1 MALNDLTD
9 EDYARLSEVDKV
21 AELVSKLSSPD
32 SEASALAL
40 KEADEYLMKMN
51 GGKNGKINRT
61 VINKSSSREC
71 SEFHKIENNGTSKEV
86 MSAEAF
92 KAQVEAD
99 AAERS
104 RRRAEK
110 KSKAEECKRCA
121 NEYLKVG
128 DVDTAIQFYSKA
140 INFLPDWSLLYN
152 NRAQAYLLSG
162 RPELALA
169 DCDMA
174 LRLLPSE
181 PEKSPTD
188 FGADADAAKEANLHS
203 AKACLRRGKAL
214 LVLRRPRDALRA
226 YVDSRAYFAL
236 TKHPATG
243 VLPDPESDEW
253 PPFLKEHVAQVKA
266 AIAAESLDSES
277 SAKLSSTGNEG
288 PMPLKPTEERFLRLI
303 VEATVRGKDIR
314 HYTKT
319 LRQMASLLSAASVA
333 EGLSKVE
340 MPTNGKLSEAEDV
353 LKVAAISPVSPQG
366 DQKPHTTPNGGKREG
381 KRKGKS
387 NAQRQHH
394 QQLDQ
399 QQHQP
404 SKVVETQP
412 ANNEL
417 ATLAKLQSYFRVRNG
432 FRMLQL
438 QMECFDASDVVKYFR
453 RPVDGFPT
461 ESGELNLS
469 VDDTLAMLD
478 HLLSLII
485 LANELVRDC
494 GENQRLLVETMPKLF
509 STLLVD
515 CLNVSSS
522 YAKLRDSAMSSD
534 PKIRI
539 TQELQLNHLLGLLQC
554 SACDLI
560 ALMSCEASGRE
571 GLLTH
576 PGPAVLLSALATCL
590 SDALGL
596 PITNSSPSSTSL
608 FRQTFKLQTSSA
620 QQRSLADCFATQ
632 TVAATAK
639 ILENITKSPRFFS
652 LVRSSDCFTSL
663 QNVVEAAI
671 APGPSASTSAPINCL
686 SILLDSLSAA
696 SDDPFLRR
704 SMISKPNFLF
714 NLTTCAKRHLPLM
727 VDESHT
733 ALVGSICRLIH
744 NFLSG
749 DSKPV
754 LQKREM
760 KALLNLVGEIL
771 DTLNCSN
778 LVSVSIAL
786 LGRFLP
792 YCYEELVTDW
802 AHSGKEI
809 PQESTNG
816 KAPYAAFTSIPKIKS
831 RVQLLIS
838 IICSCSCLSFSSSNL
853 LENVPTPLVPTT
865 VNGVTKVYESTESL
879 TSHRLRGAVHALS
892 AITRAK
898 NCEDVRIA
906 IGDDRLVSRKVAQLL
921 RARAT
926 PTCEAEKEAPPYDEP
941 LVASACLILEACVDD
956 TVLAEN
962 LIGTTVIT
970 DLLKLIK
977 SAKKAQTKKNAGCV
991 IARLCMASH
1000 VHREEAHSLNAMSYL
1015 QHFNSWSVPSYYSY
1029 GHQPGMLF

>member
-1 MALNDLTD
+1 MIESHLTD
-9 EDYARLSEVDKV
+9 EDYVKLSEVDKV

-32 SEASALAL
+32 ADVSTKAL
-40 KEADEYLMKMN
+40 KEADEHLEKIK
-51 GGKNGKINRT
+51 GKEKDGSNRT
-61 VINKSSSREC
+61 VINKSSDSGF
-71 SEFHKIENNGTSKEV
+71 SESHRTKTDCTNKED
-86 MSAEAF
+86 MSVAAF
-92 KAQVEAD
+92 KAEVEAD

-110 KSKAEECKRCA
+110 KARAEECKCRA
-121 NEYLKVG
+121 NEYFKVG

-140 INFLPDWSLLYN
+140 IDFLPDWSLLYN
-152 NRAQAYLLSG
+152 NRAQAYLRAG

-181 PEKSPTD
+181 PKKSPTD
-188 FGADADAAKEANLHS
+188 FGDDADAAKEANMQAS
-203 AKACLRRGKAL
+203 KACLRRGKAL

-226 YVDSRAYFAL
+226 YVDSRAYFAF
-236 TKHPATG
+236 TKNPATG
-243 VLPDPESDEW
+243 VLPDPESDDW
-253 PPFLKEHVAQVKA
+253 PSFLKEGVAQVEA
-266 AIAAESLDSES
+266 AIAAESLDSQS
-277 SAKLSSTGNEG
+277 SAELSLTGNEG
-288 PMPLKPTEERFLRLI
+288 PMPLKPTEDRFLRLI
-303 VEATVRGKDIR
+303 VEATVTGKDIR
-314 HYTKT
+314 QYTKT
-319 LRQMASLLSAASVA
+319 LRQMAALLSAASVA
-333 EGLSKVE
+333 EGLSESDMTV
-340 MPTNGKLSEAEDV
+340 NGKLSEAESAP
-353 LKVAAISPVSPQG
+353 KVTITPQVSPQG
-366 DQKPHTTPNGGKREG
+366 DQKLRANQNGGKRGG
-381 KRKGKS
+381 KRRGKNNS
-387 NAQRQHH
+387 QKHH
-394 QQLDQ
+394 QQFQ
-399 QQHQP
+399 QQ
-404 SKVVETQP
+404 SKVVEVQP

-432 FRMLQL
+432 FRMLQS
-438 QMECFDASDVVKYFR
+438 QMERFDASDVVKYFR

-461 ESGELNLS
+461 RSNELNMN

-494 GENQRLLVETMPKLF
+494 GENQRRLVETMPKFF

-515 CLNVSSS
+515 CLNVSSF
-522 YAKLRDSAMSSD
+522 YAKLRDSAMSTD
-534 PKIRI
+534 LKTRI

-554 SACDLI
+554 TACDLI
-560 ALMSCEASGRE
+560 ALMSREASGRE

-596 PITNSSPSSTSL
+596 PITNSPSPSTTSL

-652 LVRSSDCFTSL
+652 MVHSSDCFTSL

-671 APGPSASTSAPINCL
+671 APGPSASTSAPVTCL
-686 SILLDSLSAA
+686 STLLDSLSAA

-704 SMISKPNFLF
+704 SMISKPNFLL
-714 NLTTCAKRHLPLM
+714 NLTKCATRHLPLM

-749 DSKPV
+749 DSRPV
-754 LQKREM
+754 LQREEM
-760 KALLNLVGEIL
+760 EALLNLVGEIL
-771 DTLNCSN
+771 DAPNCSN

-792 YCYEELVTDW
+792 YCREELVTKW
-802 AHSGKEI
+802 AHSGKEV
-809 PQESTNG
+809 PQEPKNKKS
-816 KAPYAAFTSIPKIKS
+816 PDTSFPSVPQVKG

-838 IICSCSCLSFSSSNL
+838 IICSCSCLSFSSSSL
-853 LENVPTPLVPTT
+853 LENAPTPLVPTT

-898 NCEDVRIA
+898 DCEDVRIA

-926 PTCEAEKEAPPYDEP
+926 PTREAEKEAPPYDEP
-941 LVASACLILEACVDD
+941 LAASACLILEACVDD

-962 LIGTTVIT
+962 LIGTTVMT

-977 SAKKAQTKKNAGCV
+977 SAKKAQTKKNASCV

-1000 VHREEAHSLNAMSYL
+1000 IHREEAHSLNAMSYL
-1015 QHFNSWSVPSYYSY
+1015 QHFNSWSVPSYYPY
-1029 GHQPGMLF
+1029 ERQPGMLF